1 MVIYKRNREIT
12 GKLDLSVLFFIL
24 EYLTS
29 TLIFY
34 LFYLVLPEYK
44 LIWGLIF
51 IAVVLSPR
59 SADSPGLVYD
69 RIIANFIGATVG
81 FIILALFDPGILS
94 VCLGS
99 VLIIFLCHIM
109 NKIDTARCALLTL
122 MAVVI
127 PSYHEPGYA
136 IAVERIVC
144 VTAGL
149 MTALIVNIIYS
160 YIFSMITE
168 KTSGTGEDKG
178 QN

>member
-1 MVIYKRNREIT
+1 MVIDKRNREIT
-12 GKLDLSVLFFIL
+12 GKLDNSTLFFVL

-34 LFYLVLPEYK
+34 LFYLALPQYK

-69 RIIANFIGATVG
+69 RIIANFIGATIG
-81 FIILALFDPGILS
+81 FIILALFDSGILS

-99 VLIIFLCHIM
+99 VLIIFLCHVM

-136 IAVERIVC
+136 IAVERIIC

-149 MTALIVNIIYS
+149 ITALIVNIIYS
-160 YIFSMITE
+160 YIFSMIAE
-168 KTSGTGEDKG
+168 KAPGTGQNRDK
-178 QN
+178 N